1 MGLTP
6 RLKFVVWNNRMPLSS
21 LLLLGVT
28 AGASTRGV
36 AIAIAGMLIVATV
49 LVAISLF
56 IAVLPKVLAEVAKVF
71 PEQEHPHSGKSHP
84 ESLIPDNEAVIAA
97 VGYVLHL
104 RAQGKLP
111 PSQS

>member
-1 MGLTP
+1 
-6 RLKFVVWNNRMPLSS
+6 MPLSN
-21 LLLLGVT
+21 LLLLGAT
-28 AGASTRGV
+28 EGASTRGV
-36 AIAIAGMLIVATV
+36 AIAITGMLIVASV
-49 LVAISLF
+49 LLFISLF
-56 IAVLPKVLAEVAKVF
+56 IAALPRVLALIAKVF
-71 PEQEHPHSGKSHP
+71 PEQEHPDSGKTHP